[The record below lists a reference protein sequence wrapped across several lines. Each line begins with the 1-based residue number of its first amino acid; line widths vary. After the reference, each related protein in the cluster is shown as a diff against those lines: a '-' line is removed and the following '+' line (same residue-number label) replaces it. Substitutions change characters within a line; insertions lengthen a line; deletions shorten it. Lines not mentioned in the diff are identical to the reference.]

1 MCCARPMNTS
11 TWILLLL
18 LSKTENV
25 FIDRWS
31 LKINYFSNYV
41 KLRTP
46 YVSVD
51 LRERQQNER
60 QIVSSEAMRCVVWST
75 THAHLY
81 AMTIRWLPPICLS
94 LFHPIILLV
103 DVLCIKYVNSSLL
116 FSLVLS
122 FSISTSLFFSPFPA
136 LLSVRLSYFSG
147 AILRKKL
154 ISQSNRF
161 YVVRHFASNC
171 CKYWIENIV
180 KMKE

>member
-46 YVSVD
+46 YVCVD

-75 THAHLY
+75 THTHLY

-94 LFHPIILLV
+94 LFHSIILLV
-103 DVLCIKYVNSSLL
+103 DVLCIKCVNSSLL
-116 FSLVLS
+116 FSLLYSPSLS
-122 FSISTSLFFSPFPA
+122 LHLSYS
-136 LLSVRLSYFSG
+136 LLSQLFCLSVCH
-147 AILRKKL
+147 
-154 ISQSNRF
+154 ISRAQETNFPIESF
-161 YVVRHFASNC
+161 LC
-171 CKYWIENIV
+171 CKTFCF
-180 KMKE
+180 KLL